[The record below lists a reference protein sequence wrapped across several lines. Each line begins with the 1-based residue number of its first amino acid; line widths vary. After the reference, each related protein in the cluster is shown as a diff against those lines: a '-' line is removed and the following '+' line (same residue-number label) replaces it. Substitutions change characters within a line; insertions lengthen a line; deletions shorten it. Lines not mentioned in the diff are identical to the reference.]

1 MYIIYTHIRVN
12 HIYIVPL
19 FWIKCFLVFFVYSNL
34 LIFTNIRKHL
44 RDDVR
49 RPVINRSVLQC
60 AILFN
65 SILVEHNLTINPQ
78 RYSFIEGVSSLK

>member
-1 MYIIYTHIRVN
+1 M
-12 HIYIVPL
+12 
-19 FWIKCFLVFFVYSNL
+19 YSNL

-49 RPVINRSVLQC
+49 IPVINMSVLQC
-60 AILFN
+60 AIHFN

-78 RYSFIEGVSSLK
+78 RY